1 MSTGRTAVHTAA
13 ASPYGTA
20 DPRQE
25 GPADLRLV
33 APAMAAWG
41 AAAVALGAPAGV
53 VATGCALAVALAVP
67 ALWAA
72 VRRRRTEGPETADG
86 SRTGGAYVRSA
97 GALVALA
104 AVLLCGAAGAAG
116 AALHAADAR
125 RGPLPSW
132 AARHAHLTAEVE
144 VTGDPRTVRPKV
156 RGSHRLPPSLVFT
169 ADVVRLTAPDG
180 AVTALR
186 TPALVVVA
194 SRGGDTDHPKADANP
209 QATAPGP
216 GAASPRDVHPDSPEQ
231 AGAKGGAVLERWRAL
246 LPTTR
251 VRMPVRAAPPMP
263 PDDRI
268 AAVLRVSADGPPQ
281 VTGAPS
287 GLQRLAGGLRAGL
300 RDVSGG
306 LSPDARALLPG
317 LVVGDTSRVPPDLD
331 DAFRA
336 TDLTHLLAVSGS
348 NLTIVLAL
356 LIGPPHLASR
366 AERRGLAPRLG
377 LSLRTT
383 ALTGGGL
390 ALAFVVVC
398 RPDPSVLRAAACGLI
413 TLVAIGTGRRRS
425 LLPAL
430 GAAVLLLVLYDPWL
444 ARSYGFLLSVL
455 ATGALLLLAPRWS
468 AALRRRRVP
477 PRLAEVVAAAAA
489 AQAVC
494 APVVAVLA
502 ARVGLLAVPC
512 NLLAELA
519 VAPATV
525 LGYAALAVAPVL
537 PPVARALAWCAGWPV
552 SWIAGVARTGSTLPG
567 AEFGWPGG
575 WAGGL
580 ALAAV
585 TVVLVP
591 LGRRMLRRRWLC
603 ALCALALVLVVWRPV
618 PLTRVLTGWPPPGW
632 RVVACDVGQGD
643 GLVLAAGDGTALVV
657 DAGPEPRAVDRCLTA
672 LGVRSVPVVLLS
684 HFHADHVDG
693 LPGVLRG
700 RSVGLIETTT
710 LREPPGQAE
719 FVRRTATEAGVPV
732 VPAVP
737 GERRR
742 LGQLSWEVLWPP
754 ADGTGDVTGP
764 NDASVTL
771 LVRSGDVTLMLLGD
785 LEPPAQQALLASHP
799 ELTTVDV
806 LKVAHHGSAH
816 QDPTLLQRL
825 APRLALISVGA
836 DNPYGHPAPR
846 TVDALRRGGAVVL
859 RTDTG
864 GALAVLGTHNRLSVT
879 TRGRRA
885 RESRGLRVARRRRT
899 TRCLRTDRG
908 FRRPRAARPF
918 RNRPARL
925 GRSPPATPLRATPH
939 IRRRGRP
946 AVVRRSGRPGP
957 RRPPATVR
965 PRRRPPRPGRPVRA
979 GVPRGRR
986 SVRPGPRPLPRRRR
1000 GRAVPVRVVHRSP
1013 GHCRSAGGCA
1023 GCAGRRCQWGVGCWN
1038 AMARKSANDDPLA
1051 PVTLAVGQEDL
1062 LLDRAVQQVVAAAR
1076 AADADTD
1083 VRDLTSDQLQP
1094 GTLAELTSP
1103 SLFAERKVVVV
1114 RNSQDLSADS
1124 VKDVKGYLASPAEE
1138 ITLVLLHAGGA
1149 KGKGLLDAARKAGAR
1164 EVACPKMTKPA
1175 DRLSFVRGEFR
1186 AVGRSATPEAC
1197 QALVDAI
1204 GSDLRELASA
1214 CSQLAAD
1221 IEGTIDEAVVARYYT
1236 GRAEAS
1242 SFTVADRAVEG
1253 RAAEALEAL
1262 RWSIATGVAPV
1273 MITSALAQ
1281 GVRAIGKL
1289 ASAPRGARPG
1299 DLAREL
1305 GMPPWKIDRVR
1316 QQMRGWSA
1324 DGVATALRAVAAAD
1338 AGVKGGG
1345 DDPEYA
1351 LEKAVVAVARAA
1363 RSR

>member
-1 MSTGRTAVHTAA
+1 MNTGNRTARAA
-13 ASPYGTA
+13 A
-20 DPRQE
+20 DPAPGATEPRPE
-25 GPADLRLV
+25 APTDLRLV
-33 APAMAAWG
+33 APATAAWG
-41 AAAVALGAPAGV
+41 AAALALGAPVGV
-53 VATGCALAVALAVP
+53 VATVCALAVALAVP
-67 ALWAA
+67 VLRAA
-72 VRRRRTEGPETADG
+72 MRRRRTETAGGP
-86 SRTGGAYVRSA
+86 RTGAPPLWSA

-104 AVLLCGAAGAAG
+104 SVLLCGAAGAAD
-116 AALHAADAR
+116 AALHAADVR
-125 RGPLPSW
+125 RGPLPAW
-132 AARHAHLTAEVE
+132 AARHAHLTAEME

-180 AVTALR
+180 SVTALR

-194 SRGGDTDHPKADANP
+194 SRDGDQEHPKNAAKPQVTGAD
-209 QATAPGP
+209 QA
-216 GAASPRDVHPDSPEQ
+216 PDR
-231 AGAKGGAVLERWRAL
+231 AGKADGEVLERWRTL

-268 AAVLRVSADGPPQ
+268 AAVLRITADGPPQ

-300 RDVSGG
+300 RDASDG
-306 LSPDARALLPG
+306 LSPDARGLLPG

-377 LSLRTT
+377 LSLRAT
-383 ALTGGGL
+383 AFAGGGL

-455 ATGALLLLAPRWS
+455 ATGALLVLAPRWS

-477 PRLAEVVAAAAA
+477 PRLAEVIAAAAA

-537 PPVARALAWCAGWPV
+537 PFLARALAWCAGWPV
-552 SWIAGVARTGSTLPG
+552 GWIAGVARTGAALPG

-575 WAGGL
+575 WTGGL

-591 LGRRMLRRRWLC
+591 LGRRVLRRRWLC
-603 ALCALALVLVVWRPV
+603 AVCALALVLVVWRPV
-618 PLTRVLTGWPPPGW
+618 PLTRVVTGWPPPGW
-632 RVVACDVGQGD
+632 RAVACDVGQGD

-657 DAGPEPRAVDRCLTA
+657 DAGPEPRAMDRCLTA
-672 LGVRSVPVVLLS
+672 LGVRRVPVVVLS

-719 FVRRTATEAGVPV
+719 SVRRTAAEAGVPV

-754 ADGTGDVTGP
+754 ADGTGGASGP
-764 NDASVTL
+764 NNASVTL
-771 LVRSGDVTLMLLGD
+771 LVHSGDLTLMLLGD
-785 LEPPAQQALLASHP
+785 LEPPAQQALLAAHP
-799 ELTTVDV
+799 ELTAVDV

-816 QDPTLLQRL
+816 QDPALLQRL

-846 TVDALRRGGAVVL
+846 TVDALRRGGAMVL

-864 GALAVLGTHNRLSVT
+864 GASAVLGTHRHLAVT
-879 TRGRRA
+879 TEDRRPDD
-885 RESRGLRVARRRRT
+885 RTSGLRRPPGHTPPAHRSRPCRFGWASRHRIRRRT
-899 TRCLRTDRG
+899 G
-908 FRRPRAARPF
+908 
-918 RNRPARL
+918 PA
-925 GRSPPATPLRATPH
+925 PPAVTPSRATPRA
-939 IRRRGRP
+939 RRRGRP
-946 AVVRRSGRPGP
+946 AGGRRSGRPGP
-957 RRPPATVR
+957 RRPPATGR

-979 GVPRGRR
+979 GAPRGRR
-986 SVRPGPRPLPRRRR
+986 SVRSGPRPPPRRRR

-1013 GHCRSAGGCA
+1013 GHCRSADRR
-1023 GCAGRRCQWGVGCWN
+1023 AGR
-1038 AMARKSANDDPLA
+1038 
-1051 PVTLAVGQEDL
+1051 
-1062 LLDRAVQQVVAAAR
+1062 
-1076 AADADTD
+1076 
-1083 VRDLTSDQLQP
+1083 
-1094 GTLAELTSP
+1094 
-1103 SLFAERKVVVV
+1103 
-1114 RNSQDLSADS
+1114 
-1124 VKDVKGYLASPAEE
+1124 
-1138 ITLVLLHAGGA
+1138 AGP
-1149 KGKGLLDAARKAGAR
+1149 AGAR
-1164 EVACPKMTKPA
+1164 GGT
-1175 DRLSFVRGEFR
+1175 
-1186 AVGRSATPEAC
+1186 VG
-1197 QALVDAI
+1197 
-1204 GSDLRELASA
+1204 
-1214 CSQLAAD
+1214 
-1221 IEGTIDEAVVARYYT
+1221 
-1236 GRAEAS
+1236 
-1242 SFTVADRAVEG
+1242 
-1253 RAAEALEAL
+1253 
-1262 RWSIATGVAPV
+1262 
-1273 MITSALAQ
+1273 
-1281 GVRAIGKL
+1281 
-1289 ASAPRGARPG
+1289 GA
-1299 DLAREL
+1299 
-1305 GMPPWKIDRVR
+1305 W
-1316 QQMRGWSA
+1316 
-1324 DGVATALRAVAAAD
+1324 D
-1338 AGVKGGG
+1338 AGTRWPGRVQTTI
-1345 DDPEYA
+1345 
-1351 LEKAVVAVARAA
+1351 
-1363 RSR
+1363 RSPP